1 MQKILGAFLL
11 SLGLLQLPACTA
23 VADMAGYDSQTL
35 NRQAEKNYMQA
46 VREARSKGLVD
57 NSSPTARRILA
68 VFQRMKPYAE
78 QANRTGI
85 PFQWQMTVIKSD
97 ELNAWAMPGGKMAFY
112 TGLAEQ
118 LKLSDSEIAAIIG
131 HEMTHALH
139 EHGKRDVGQKVLTG
153 LAVELGGRAVQGY
166 TGWSAD
172 TVGLAA
178 GILGEYGVDKPFSR
192 SQEYEADAGGL
203 MLMAQAGY
211 HPEAAL
217 SVWQKMNQHADNNS
231 ILHTILSTH
240 PANNDRLQAMRK
252 LMPKALETY
261 RQSLIK

>member
-1 MQKILGAFLL
+1 MKKTLGAVLL
-11 SLGLLQLPACTA
+11 SLALSQLTGCTA

-35 NRQAEKNYMQA
+35 NQQAEKNYMQV
-46 VREARSKGLVD
+46 VREARSKGVVD
-57 NSSPTARRILA
+57 TASPTARRIQA

-78 QANRTGI
+78 QANRTGV
-85 PFQWQMTVIKSD
+85 PFQWQMTVIRSD

-112 TGLAEQ
+112 IGLAEKLQ
-118 LKLSDSEIAAIIG
+118 LNDDEIAAIVG

-217 SVWQKMNQHADNNS
+217 SVWQKMNRQADNNHL
-231 ILHTILSTH
+231 LHTILSTH

-252 LMPKALETY
+252 LMPQALEIY
-261 RQSLIK
+261 RQSRRK